1 MRLRALRGHGR
12 GRQRLRATL
21 IAAAVI
27 GVAVLAGAVP
37 AARAAAQPTI
47 PGPVVGSGLT
57 PLQRFVLDG
66 KLAARNKVTWHPR
79 RTVPAVVAG
88 LHDVPNLPAMADASR
103 SPARFRRTCGAP
115 KPGHVACLALLR
127 TDISGLQKVRLK
139 PDDPP
144 VTVPPGYGPASLWS
158 AYNLPSTTDGAGQ
171 TIAIVDAYDDPNA
184 ESDLAEYR
192 AYYGLPSCTTANG
205 CFLKTDEYGATDT
218 LPDPDADWSTEISLD
233 LDMVSAICPLCHI
246 ALIEAY
252 SSDGSDLGTGVDTAV
267 YAGIK
272 YVSNSYGSE
281 ESQDDL
287 ADDMYFDHPGAAIT
301 VAAGDDGYEVNWPAS
316 SPYVTAVGGTSLLEA
331 LDTRGWAEIA
341 WTGTGSGCSQIE
353 PKPAWQTDTGCADR
367 TVNDVS
373 AIADPSTGV
382 SVYDTYDT
390 EALGFDPGF
399 VDMGGTSAG
408 APIIASVYALAGT
421 PAANTFPASY
431 PYADPG
437 GLNDITAGTN
447 SPYEPCTPSYL
458 CNAVPGYDGP
468 TGLGTPDGVGAFEAP

>member
-1 MRLRALRGHGR
+1 MRLTAPRGHDR
-12 GRQRLRATL
+12 GRWRPRATL

-27 GVAVLAGAVP
+27 GVAALAGTVP
-37 AARAAAQPTI
+37 AGRAAAAPAI
-47 PGPVVGSGLT
+47 GGPVASSRLT
-57 PLQRFVLDG
+57 PRQRFVRDG

-79 RTVPAVVAG
+79 TTVPAVVAG
-88 LHDVPNLPAMADASR
+88 LHDVPGLHAMAGASR
-103 SPARFRRTCGAP
+103 SPARFRRTCAAP
-115 KPGHVACLALLR
+115 KPGQLACFALLR
-127 TDISGLQKVRLK
+127 TDISGLQKVRLR

-144 VTVPPGYGPASLWS
+144 VTVPAGYGPASLWS
-158 AYNLPSTTDGAGQ
+158 AYNLPSTTDGAGE
-171 TIAIVDAYDDPNA
+171 TVAIVDAQDDPNA
-184 ESDLAEYR
+184 ESDMAAYR
-192 AYYGLPSCTTANG
+192 TYFGLPPCTTADG
-205 CFLKTDEYGATDT
+205 CFLKTDEYGQTST

-252 SSDGSDLGTGVDTAV
+252 SPDASDLGTGVDTAV

-281 ESQDDL
+281 ESEDDL
-287 ADDMYFDHPGAAIT
+287 ADDMYFNHPGAAIT

-341 WTGTGSGCSQIE
+341 WTGTGSGCSQVE
-353 PKPAWQTDTGCADR
+353 PKPPWQTDAGCADR

-373 AIADPSTGV
+373 ADADPSTGV

-390 EALGFDPGF
+390 TSIGFDPGWI
-399 VDMGGTSAG
+399 DEGGTSEAT
-408 APIIASVYALAGT
+408 PIIASVYALAGT
-421 PAANTFPASY
+421 PDDNTYPADY
-431 PYADPG
+431 PYNDPG

-447 SPYEPCTPSYL
+447 SPYGPCTPRYL
-458 CNAVPGYDGP
+458 CNAVVGYDGP
-468 TGLGTPDGVGAFEAP
+468 TGLGTPDGVTAFEAP